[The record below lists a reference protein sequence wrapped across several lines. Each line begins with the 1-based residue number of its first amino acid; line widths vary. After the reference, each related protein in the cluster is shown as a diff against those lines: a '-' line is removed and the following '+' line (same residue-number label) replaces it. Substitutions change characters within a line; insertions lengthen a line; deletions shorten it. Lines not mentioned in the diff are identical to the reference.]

1 MNTLQEQNL
10 VGKKILVV
18 DDNPTNIKVL
28 TQTLQEERFN
38 IFEASNGKI
47 ALDIAYKACPD
58 LILMDV
64 MMPEMDGFEACR
76 RLKADNTTSD
86 IPIVFI
92 TAKTAVDEIEEGFSL
107 GCEEYIT
114 KPFQIDEV
122 CNRVRTHLFLGN
134 QKKKKEFFQG
144 EDASSVA
151 GMTVMIVEDN
161 PVNLTVLIKTLES
174 LEVSITMAPNGKIAV
189 DLAPRVQPD
198 LILLD
203 IMMPEMNG
211 FEVCRILKADVS
223 TQSIPI
229 IFVSAKNLSTDIEK
243 GFHLGCIDYI
253 PKPFCY
259 SEVQARVTSQ
269 LKLRKIFVQRD
280 SYIKQLE
287 DAKTEL
293 RENFL
298 ERTSVLQEEK
308 EDAVQANRAKSE
320 FLARMSHELRTPMN
334 AVLGFSQLMTMDL
347 GKEDRLDLQ
356 KSNLSHIRKAGKHLL
371 ELINEIL
378 DLSGIESGKIK
389 IKEQEIKLS
398 TIIEE
403 KVIPIISPLAAGRK
417 LSLINEVS
425 NDSNFFVLCD
435 PLRLAQIL
443 INLMSNAVK
452 YNKDE
457 GTITLSAHRTSEEM
471 ILVSVTDTGPG
482 IPKEKQE
489 TIFAPFY
496 RLEKH
501 RAEVEGAGIGLTI
514 TKRLV
519 ELMDGKIHL
528 DSVPGVG
535 TCFSFELK
543 NAGNS

>member
-1 MNTLQEQNL
+1 LDTLQEQNL
-10 VGKKILVV
+10 VGKKILLV

-28 TQTLQEERFN
+28 TQTLHEERFN
-38 IFEASNGKI
+38 IFEAPNGKV
-47 ALDIAYKACPD
+47 ALDIVHNTYPD

-76 RLKADNTTSD
+76 RLKADYTTND

-92 TAKTAVDEIEEGFSL
+92 TAKTAVEEIEEGFSL

-114 KPFQIDEV
+114 KPFQVDEV

-134 QKKKKEFFQG
+134 QKKKKEIEG
-144 EDASSVA
+144 SSIA

-174 LEVSITMAPNGKIAV
+174 LEINITMAPNGKVAV
-189 DLAPRVQPD
+189 GLAPRVQPD

-211 FEVCRILKADVS
+211 FEVCRILKMNAS

-229 IFVSAKNLSTDIEK
+229 IFVSAKSLTADIEK
-243 GFHLGCIDYI
+243 GFQLGCIDYI

-259 SEVQARVTSQ
+259 MEVQARVKAH
-269 LKLRKIFVQRD
+269 LKLRKLFLQKD

-287 DAKTEL
+287 EAKTEL
-293 RENFL
+293 REKFL

-308 EDAVQANRAKSE
+308 EDAEQANKAKSE

-334 AVLGFSQLMTMDL
+334 AVLGFSQLMAMDL

-371 ELINEIL
+371 DLINEIL

-389 IKEQEIKLS
+389 INEEQVKLS
-398 TIIEE
+398 EIIEE
-403 KVIPIISPLAAGRK
+403 KVIPIISPIAADRK
-417 LSLINEVS
+417 LSLVNEVS
-425 NDSNFFVLCD
+425 KDSDLSVLCD

-457 GTITLSAHRTSEEM
+457 GTITLSAHRTSEGM

-489 TIFAPFY
+489 TIFTPFY

-501 RAEVEGAGIGLTI
+501 RNEVEGAGIGLTI

-519 ELMDGKIHL
+519 ELMDGKMHL

-543 NAGNS
+543 DARNR